1 MKKNHYLNAPVSSLT
16 LCIGMLIV
24 FSSLFIRQVM
34 LFVRSLTGSFIFEL
48 FVSIFL
54 IIIAFA
60 FIIYIVKTCPQRIRC
75 VFIIILV
82 TGGLVLTSFISIPEE
97 KVHIIEFAFLGWF
110 AMSDFSKKNSSFHS
124 IILSIIICSLFGIFD
139 EIVQGI
145 LPYRYFDMR
154 DIVFNIVG
162 GTWGTIVYYI
172 HYSK

>member
-1 MKKNHYLNAPVSSLT
+1 LKINRYLARPVPSLT

-24 FSSLFIRQVM
+24 LSSLFMRQVM

-48 FVSIFL
+48 VVSIIL
-54 IIIAFA
+54 IIIALT
-60 FIIYIVKTCPQRIRC
+60 FIIYIVKICPQRIRC

-97 KVHIIEFAFLGWF
+97 KVHIIEFALLGWF

-145 LPYRYFDMR
+145 LPYRFFDIR
-154 DIVFNIVG
+154 DIVFNMG
-162 GTWGTIVYYI
+162 GGIWGTIVYYI